1 MVSKSTVDDVGA
13 KSISM
18 KITDHEEVMVSV
30 CVASKADGTKL
41 KPMSYDSLS

>member
-1 MVSKSTVDDVGA
+1 MVSKTTVDDVCA

-30 CVASKADGTKL
+30 SVAPKANGTKL
-41 KPMSYDSLS
+41 KPMSDDRL